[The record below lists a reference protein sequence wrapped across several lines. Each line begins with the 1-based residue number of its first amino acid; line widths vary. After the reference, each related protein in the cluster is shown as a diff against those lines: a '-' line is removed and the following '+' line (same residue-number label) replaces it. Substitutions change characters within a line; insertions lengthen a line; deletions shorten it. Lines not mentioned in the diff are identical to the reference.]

1 MEQKETNKIEQIKQ
15 KVKQAVDDLDISS
28 AEEITEEVNFNLSK
42 LLELPENNE
51 QGIEEYS
58 NLLICLKL
66 VRLPFLKDTEMTRF
80 IKESLVGALN
90 VEEINIMERI
100 ETRQLLFPRETRLEM
115 VNQPIMEALHENNEQ
130 IGGGKI
136 FVTGANNPEM
146 PTIKNWLLDYDRTH
160 GTEPQKDLT
169 WLDYAKKN
177 AISARLNTSQA
188 DTLRKLLKLYEWL
201 KREPVIE

>member
-1 MEQKETNKIEQIKQ
+1 MLLEEFKQ
-15 KVKQAVDDLDISS
+15 KSFDVIFHFEIKEAIELIKEIEFKLKKIKDSNGGE
-28 AEEITEEVNFNLSK
+28 EEIA
-42 LLELPENNE
+42 
-51 QGIEEYS
+51 EYS
-58 NLLICLKL
+58 KML
-66 VRLPFLKDTEMTRF
+66 VRLKMLRLPLLKDEEVFRLIRESAVEM
-80 IKESLVGALN
+80 
-90 VEEINIMERI
+90 INDPDLDLAERI
-100 ETRQLLFPRETRLEM
+100 EGRQLTVPESLRYEM

-130 IGGGKI
+130 IGEGKI

-146 PTIKNWLLDYDRTH
+146 PTVKNWLLDYDRTF

-169 WLDYAKKN
+169 WLEYAKKN